1 MLNPPILR
9 LVTILV
15 TIIWV
20 VFLLYLGL
28 IPELPEAPV
37 IGESKVAPLG
47 HFGVHLVLASLV
59 FVFASPRSFDSWRSL
74 LAMTTALT
82 VSTILGLIV
91 EGTQSVT
98 EGRSAEY
105 SDVVF
110 NFLGAFT
117 GSAGL
122 FVLSL
127 LKVNYS
133 HISLTV
139 SGSATALMTI
149 GAIVLAVR

>member
-1 MLNPPILR
+1 MLNPPTLR

-15 TIIWV
+15 TIAWV

-28 IPELPEAPV
+28 IPDLPEAPV
-37 IGESKVAPLG
+37 LEESKVAPLG
-47 HFGVHLVLASLV
+47 HFGVHFVLASLV
-59 FVFASPRSFDSWRSL
+59 FVFASPGSFHFRRSL

-91 EGTQSVT
+91 EGAQSLT
-98 EGRSAEY
+98 EGRSGEY
-105 SDVVF
+105 SDVLF

-133 HISLTV
+133 HTSLTV
-139 SGSATALMTI
+139 SGSATALMAI
-149 GAIVLAVR
+149 GAIALAVR